1 MHARGPSRV
10 AGAGAILFLPRP
22 PVASLAA
29 RSNCGLIGG
38 GGILSEPSVPKLSRQ
53 PDAETYRVLV
63 DHIQDYAILM
73 LDADGYLISWNEGA
87 EKIQGY
93 TADEI
98 LGSHFS
104 CFYPPEAIERD
115 LPRKAL
121 SQAAAVGHFED
132 EGWRLRKDGSAFWAN
147 VVITRMLGGEGRLM
161 GFSTITRD
169 STERRRQESLLKRS
183 EERFR
188 LLIAGV
194 KDYAIFMLNPQGI
207 VETWNAGAA
216 QIKGYSANEIIG
228 CHFSVFYP
236 PDAIK
241 RGLPDTE
248 LRGAM
253 MQGRFEDE
261 GWRLRKDGSRFWA
274 NVIITAVRNASG
286 HLIGFS
292 KITRDL
298 TERRRH
304 EDELRKSEERF
315 RLLVDGVT
323 EYAIMTLDSEGF
335 VTSWN
340 AGAERIKGYKSP
352 EILGK
357 HVSHFYPSE
366 AVLSNKPWEDLRI
379 AREHGRVTD
388 EGWRLRKDGTLF
400 WASTVITSLHD
411 QTGRPHGFAMVT
423 QDLTQR
429 RNAEALADTTQRM
442 HEFIA
447 MLAHELRNPLAPIRN
462 AVALMGRKGLKD
474 PTLESMRQTIDR
486 QSMLLTRLLDE
497 LLDVNRI
504 ARGQFVIERELV
516 DVRDVLTR
524 AIETSRPLIDS
535 RRHSLEVSVPDQ
547 PARVLG
553 DALRLTQTFVNL
565 LNNAAKYTPEGGS
578 IRLSA
583 AVRGAEIEV
592 RVIDNGAGIERDM
605 LEKVFDLFVQVD
617 STMQHALGGLGV
629 GLALVR
635 RVVELHGGNVLAR
648 SEGKTYGAEFV
659 VRLPLSIEQIQVIST
674 RESPVPGSIRALRV
688 LIVDDN
694 RDAADSLN
702 LLLASMG
709 QCVYVAYDGQSAISA
724 AKAFKPEIVL
734 LDIGM
739 PQMSGYDVARAL
751 RADASASK
759 SALVAVTGWGQEAD
773 KERAKD
779 AGFTYHFVKPI
790 SEDALRMILTEVSA
804 AENQ

>member
-1 MHARGPSRV
+1 LETR
-10 AGAGAILFLPRP
+10 
-22 PVASLAA
+22 
-29 RSNCGLIGG
+29 NDGLIGG

-104 CFYPPEAIERD
+104 CFYPAEAIERD

-121 SQAAAVGHFED
+121 SQAATVGHFED

-504 ARGQFVIERELV
+504 ARGQFAIERELV

-535 RRHSLEVSVPDQ
+535 RRHGLEVSVPDQ

-739 PQMSGYDVARAL
+739 PQMSGYEVARAL

-804 AENQ
+804 AKNQ

>member
-1 MHARGPSRV
+1 
-10 AGAGAILFLPRP
+10 
-22 PVASLAA
+22 
-29 RSNCGLIGG
+29 
-38 GGILSEPSVPKLSRQ
+38 LSEPSVPKLSRQ

-73 LDADGYLISWNEGA
+73 LDADGYVISWNEGA

-104 CFYPPEAIERD
+104 CFYPAEAIERD

-121 SQAAAVGHFED
+121 SQAATVGHFED

-400 WASTVITSLHD
+400 WANTVITSLHD

-535 RRHSLEVSVPDQ
+535 RRHGLEVSVPDQ

-804 AENQ
+804 AKNQ

>member
-1 MHARGPSRV
+1 M
-10 AGAGAILFLPRP
+10 
-22 PVASLAA
+22 ASLP
-29 RSNCGLIGG
+29 GT
-38 GGILSEPSVPKLSRQ
+38 GGILSEPNVPKLSRQ
-53 PDAETYRVLV
+53 RPDAESYRSLV
-63 DHIQDYAILM
+63 DGVQGYAILM
-73 LDADGYLISWNEGA
+73 LDPDGYIVSWNKSA
-87 EKIQGY
+87 EMIQGY

-98 LGSHFS
+98 IGSHFS
-104 CFYPPEAIERD
+104 RFYPAEAIERD
-115 LPRKAL
+115 LPRREL
-121 SQAAAVGHFED
+121 SQAAAVGCFEG
-132 EGWRLRKDGSAFWAN
+132 EGRRRRKDGSVFWAD
-147 VVITRMLGGEGRLM
+147 VVITRMLDGQGQLT
-161 GFSTITRD
+161 GFSAITRD
-169 STERRRQESLLKRS
+169 STEQREREAVLRHS

-207 VETWNAGAA
+207 VETWNAGAEY
-216 QIKGYSANEIIG
+216 IKGYSADEIIG
-228 CHFSVFYP
+228 SHFSRFYP
-236 PDAIK
+236 QEAIK
-241 RGLPDTE
+241 RGLPETE

-261 GWRLRKDGSRFWA
+261 GWRIKKDGSRFWA
-274 NVIITAVRNASG
+274 NVIITAVRNSSG

-304 EDELRKSEERF
+304 EAELRKSEERF

-323 EYAIMTLDSEGF
+323 EYAIMMLDSEGF

-340 AGAERIKGYKSP
+340 VGAERIKGYKSH

-357 HVSHFYPSE
+357 HFSHFYPSE

-379 AREHGRVTD
+379 ARDMGRATD

-400 WASTVITSLHD
+400 WANTVITSLRD
-411 QTGRPHGFAMVT
+411 QDGRPYGFAKVT

-429 RNAEALADTTQRM
+429 RHAEALADTAQRM
-442 HEFIA
+442 QEFIA

-462 AVALMGRKGLKD
+462 AVALMGRKGLND

-486 QSMLLTRLLDE
+486 QSNLLTRLLDE

-504 ARGQFVIERELV
+504 ARGQFAIEHEPV

-565 LNNAAKYTPEGGS
+565 LNNAAKYTPEGGN
-578 IRLSA
+578 IRVSA
-583 AVRGAEIEV
+583 SVRGAEIEV
-592 RVIDNGAGIERDM
+592 RVVDNGAGIERDM

-617 STMQHALGGLGV
+617 PSVQNSLGGLGV

-635 RVVELHGGNVLAR
+635 RVVELHGGNVQAR

-674 RESPVPGSIRALRV
+674 RERPVPGSMRTLRV

-709 QCVYVAYDGQSAISA
+709 QNVYVAYDGQSAISA
-724 AKAFKPEIVL
+724 AKTFKPDVVL

-739 PQMSGYDVARAL
+739 PHMSGYEVARAL
-751 RADASASK
+751 RADASAAN
-759 SALVAVTGWGQEAD
+759 SALVAVTGWGQDAD
-773 KERAKD
+773 KVRAKE
-779 AGFTYHFVKPI
+779 AGFTHHFVKPI
-790 SEDALRMILTEVSA
+790 SEEALRLILTEVSA
-804 AENQ
+804 AQNH

>member
-1 MHARGPSRV
+1 M
-10 AGAGAILFLPRP
+10 
-22 PVASLAA
+22 ASLP
-29 RSNCGLIGG
+29 GD
-38 GGILSEPSVPKLSRQ
+38 GGILTEPSVPKLFRRP
-53 PDAETYRVLV
+53 PDAEAYRALV
-63 DHIQDYAILM
+63 DAVQDYAILM
-73 LDADGYLISWNEGA
+73 LDPNGYVISWNRGA
-87 EKIQGY
+87 ERIAGY
-93 TADEI
+93 RPDEVI
-98 LGSHFS
+98 GSHFS
-104 CFYPPEAIERD
+104 RFYPAEAIERD
-115 LPRKAL
+115 LPRRDL
-121 SQAAAVGHFED
+121 SEAAAAGRFEA
-132 EGWRLRKDGSAFWAN
+132 EGWRLRKDGSTFWAN
-147 VVITRMLGGEGRLM
+147 VVITRMLDAQGQLT
-161 GFSTITRD
+161 GFSKIMRD
-169 STERRRQESLLKRS
+169 STERREQETLLRRS

-194 KDYAIFMLNPQGI
+194 KDYAIFMLNPLGI
-207 VETWNAGAA
+207 VETWNAGAEH
-216 QIKGYSANEIIG
+216 IKGYSAHEIIG

-236 PDAIK
+236 PDSIK
-241 RGLPDTE
+241 RGLPETE

-261 GWRLRKDGSRFWA
+261 GWRIKKDGSRFWA

-286 HLIGFS
+286 HLIGYS

-298 TERRRH
+298 TERRQY
-304 EDELRKSEERF
+304 EADLRKSEERF

-323 EYAIMTLDSEGF
+323 EYAIMMLDLEGF

-340 AGAERIKGYKSP
+340 VGAERIKGYKTQ

-379 AREHGRVTD
+379 AREKGRVTD

-400 WASTVITSLHD
+400 WSNTVITSLHD
-411 QTGRPHGFAMVT
+411 QDGRPYGFAKVT

-429 RNAEALADTTQRM
+429 RHAEALADTAQRM

-474 PTLESMRQTIDR
+474 PILESMRQTIDR
-486 QSMLLTRLLDE
+486 QSMLLSRLLDE

-504 ARGQFVIERELV
+504 ARGQFAIEHEPL
-516 DVRDVLTR
+516 DLRDVLAR

-535 RRHSLEVSVPDQ
+535 RRHSFEVSVPDQ

-583 AVRGAEIEV
+583 SVRGAEVEV
-592 RVIDNGAGIERDM
+592 RVVDNGAGIERDM
-605 LEKVFDLFVQVD
+605 LEKVFDLFVQAD
-617 STMQHALGGLGV
+617 PGFHNALGGLGV

-635 RVVELHGGNVLAR
+635 RVVELHGGNVQAR
-648 SEGKTYGAEFV
+648 SEGRTYGAEFV
-659 VRLPLSIEQIQVIST
+659 VRLPLSIEQIQAVST
-674 RESPVPGSIRALRV
+674 QTRPAPDSIRTLRV

-709 QCVYVAYDGQSAISA
+709 QNVYVAYDGQSAISVA
-724 AKAFKPEIVL
+724 RTFKPDVVL

-739 PQMSGYDVARAL
+739 PQMSGYEVARAL
-751 RADASASK
+751 RADASAEEL
-759 SALVAVTGWGQEAD
+759 ALVAVTGWGQEAD
-773 KERAKD
+773 RERAKA

-790 SEDALRMILTEVSA
+790 SEEALRLILTEVSA
-804 AENQ
+804 AHNH

>member
-1 MHARGPSRV
+1 MTSLPGTEAFVSEPNVPKQSRRGPDPES
-10 AGAGAILFLPRP
+10 
-22 PVASLAA
+22 
-29 RSNCGLIGG
+29 
-38 GGILSEPSVPKLSRQ
+38 
-53 PDAETYRVLV
+53 YRDLV
-63 DHIQDYAILM
+63 DNVRDYAIEM
-73 LDADGYLISWNEGA
+73 LDADGYIVSWNKGA
-87 EKIQGY
+87 EIIQGY
-93 TADEI
+93 AADEI
-98 LGSHFS
+98 IGLHFS
-104 CFYPPEAIERD
+104 CFYPAEAIKRD
-115 LPRKAL
+115 LPRKDL
-121 SQAAAVGHFED
+121 SQAAAAGRFEG
-132 EGWRLRKDGSAFWAN
+132 EGWRLRKDGSAFWAE
-147 VVITRMLGGEGRLM
+147 VLITRMLDGQGRLV
-161 GFSTITRD
+161 GFSKITRD
-169 STERRRQESLLKRS
+169 STERREQELTLRQS

-194 KDYAIFMLNPQGI
+194 KDYAIFMLNPHGI
-207 VETWNAGAA
+207 VETWNAGATH
-216 QIKGYSANEIIG
+216 IKGYSADEIIG
-228 CHFSVFYP
+228 CHFSLFYP

-241 RGLPDTE
+241 RGLPETE

-261 GWRLRKDGSRFWA
+261 GWRIRRDGSRFWA

-304 EDELRKSEERF
+304 EDDLRKSEERF

-323 EYAIMTLDSEGF
+323 EYAVMMLDAEGF

-340 AGAERIKGYKSP
+340 VGAERIKGYKAH
-352 EILGK
+352 EIVGK

-366 AVLSNKPWEDLRI
+366 EILSNKPWEDLQT
-379 AREHGRVTD
+379 ARDKGRVTD

-400 WASTVITSLHD
+400 WANTVITSLHD
-411 QTGRPHGFAMVT
+411 QDGRPYGFAKVT

-429 RNAEALADTTQRM
+429 RHAESLADTAQRM

-462 AVALMGRKGLKD
+462 AVALMGRKGLQD

-504 ARGQFVIERELV
+504 ARGQFAIEHVPV
-516 DVRDVLTR
+516 DVRDVLAR

-535 RRHSLEVSVPDQ
+535 RRHSLEVSIPDE

-553 DALRLTQTFVNL
+553 DALRLTQAFVNL

-583 AVRGAEIEV
+583 SVRGAEIEV
-592 RVIDNGAGIERDM
+592 RVVDNGAGIERDM

-617 STMQHALGGLGV
+617 PTVQSTLGGLGV

-635 RVVELHGGNVLAR
+635 RVVELHGGNVQAR
-648 SEGKTYGAEFV
+648 SDGKTYGAEFI
-659 VRLPLSIEQIQVIST
+659 VRLPLSIEQIRLIST
-674 RESPVPGSIRALRV
+674 REHKSPDAIRTLRV

-709 QCVYVAYDGQSAISA
+709 QNVYVAYDGQSAIAA
-724 AKAFKPEIVL
+724 AKTFKPDVIL

-739 PQMSGYDVARAL
+739 PQMSGYEVARAL
-751 RADASASK
+751 RADADAAH

-773 KERAKD
+773 RERAKE
-779 AGFTYHFVKPI
+779 AGFTHHFVKPI
-790 SEDALRMILTEVSA
+790 SEEALRLILVEVSA
-804 AENQ
+804 TRNH

>member
-1 MHARGPSRV
+1 LETR
-10 AGAGAILFLPRP
+10 
-22 PVASLAA
+22 
-29 RSNCGLIGG
+29 NDGLIGG

-104 CFYPPEAIERD
+104 CFYPAEAIERD

-121 SQAAAVGHFED
+121 SQAATVGHFED

-535 RRHSLEVSVPDQ
+535 RRHGLEVSVPDQ

-739 PQMSGYDVARAL
+739 PQMSGYEVARAL

-804 AENQ
+804 AKNQ

>member
-1 MHARGPSRV
+1 
-10 AGAGAILFLPRP
+10 
-22 PVASLAA
+22 
-29 RSNCGLIGG
+29 
-38 GGILSEPSVPKLSRQ
+38 
-53 PDAETYRVLV
+53 
-63 DHIQDYAILM
+63 M
-73 LDADGYLISWNEGA
+73 LDG
-87 EKIQGY
+87 QG
-93 TADEI
+93 
-98 LGSHFS
+98 
-104 CFYPPEAIERD
+104 
-115 LPRKAL
+115 
-121 SQAAAVGHFED
+121 Q
-132 EGWRLRKDGSAFWAN
+132 
-147 VVITRMLGGEGRLM
+147 LM
-161 GFSTITRD
+161 GFAKITRD
-169 STERRRQESLLKRS
+169 STERREQETSLRQS

-207 VETWNAGAA
+207 VETWNAGAEY
-216 QIKGYSANEIIG
+216 IKGYSADEIIG
-228 CHFSVFYP
+228 SHFSRFYP
-236 PDAIK
+236 QEAIK
-241 RGLPDTE
+241 RGLPETE

-304 EDELRKSEERF
+304 EAELRKSEERF

-323 EYAIMTLDSEGF
+323 EYAIMMLDSEGF

-340 AGAERIKGYKSP
+340 VGAERIKGYKSH

-379 AREHGRVTD
+379 ARDKGRATD

-400 WASTVITSLHD
+400 WANTVITSLRD
-411 QTGRPHGFAMVT
+411 QDGRPYGFAKVT

-429 RNAEALADTTQRM
+429 RHAEALADTAQRM
-442 HEFIA
+442 QEFIA

-462 AVALMGRKGLKD
+462 AVALMGRKGLND

-504 ARGQFVIERELV
+504 ARGQFAIEHEPV

-565 LNNAAKYTPEGGS
+565 LNNAAKYTPEGGN
-578 IRLSA
+578 IRVSA
-583 AVRGAEIEV
+583 SVRGAEIEV
-592 RVIDNGAGIERDM
+592 RVVDNGAGIERDM
-605 LEKVFDLFVQVD
+605 LEKVFDLFVQIDPAV
-617 STMQHALGGLGV
+617 QNALGGLGV

-635 RVVELHGGNVLAR
+635 RVVELHGGNVQAR
-648 SEGKTYGAEFV
+648 SEGKMYGAEFI

-674 RESPVPGSIRALRV
+674 RERPAPGSMRTLRV

-709 QCVYVAYDGQSAISA
+709 QNVYVAYDGQSAISA
-724 AKAFKPEIVL
+724 AKTFKPDVVL

-739 PQMSGYDVARAL
+739 PHMSGYEVARAL
-751 RADASASK
+751 RADASAAN
-759 SALVAVTGWGQEAD
+759 SALVAVTGWGQDAD
-773 KERAKD
+773 KERAKE
-779 AGFTYHFVKPI
+779 AGFTHHFVKPI
-790 SEDALRMILTEVSA
+790 SEEALRLILTEVSA
-804 AENQ
+804 AQNH